1 MTKKR
6 QRLPTEPSNVFGGN
20 PFETLGSEGLS
31 SLPKSKQENSDTK
44 VIFSNTERMGKGE
57 RIEVRRE
64 KSGRG
69 GKTVTTIRGFPVRIS
84 HDDLN
89 RALKRLKSSLG
100 TGGGWRNDQLEIQ
113 GDQREL
119 VCEWLSSMGFKPVL
133 AGG

>member
-20 PFETLGSEGLS
+20 PFESLGSEGLS

-89 RALKRLKSSLG
+89 RALKPLKSSLG
-100 TGGGWRNDQLEIQ
+100 TGGGWRNDQL
-113 GDQREL
+113 
-119 VCEWLSSMGFKPVL
+119 
-133 AGG
+133 